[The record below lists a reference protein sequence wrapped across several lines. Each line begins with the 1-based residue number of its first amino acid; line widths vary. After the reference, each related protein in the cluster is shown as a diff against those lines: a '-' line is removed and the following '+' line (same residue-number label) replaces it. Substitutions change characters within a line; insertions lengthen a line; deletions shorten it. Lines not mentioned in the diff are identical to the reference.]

1 MTFARKRSKLSCAHD
16 GSHVGVAGLG
26 RRRGGMGCVA
36 GAACHRYELSFS
48 RSSNSVRFTLFSDRE
63 TDLDRAREFT
73 VSEPWDSFEQ
83 LCPVVSSRQIITAG
97 EILASMLWYEILAS
111 MLWYVRLDI
120 RFCILSYVDVS
131 EFVTLRQAHV
141 QNHHKGTTE
150 P

>member
-1 MTFARKRSKLSCAHD
+1 MTLARQHSKLSCAHD

-36 GAACHRYELSFS
+36 GAACHRYDGISFS
-48 RSSNSVRFTLFSDRE
+48 RSSNSVCFTLFSDRE
-63 TDLDRAREFT
+63 TDLDRAREFI

-97 EILASMLWYEILAS
+97 EILASMLWY
-111 MLWYVRLDI
+111 VRLDI

-131 EFVTLRQAHV
+131 EFVTLRQAQV
-141 QNHHKGTTE
+141 QDHHKGTTE